1 MKFFK
6 KNLIVFTLLFL
17 VSFFIVGTGMA
28 ANLTDWSS
36 TLDDTAAADA
46 AGYDTSTSVQN
57 IVSKVIS
64 AVLSLLGVIFLILM
78 IYGGFIWMMA
88 RGNESEVEKAQ
99 GIIRAAIFGLVI
111 ILAAY
116 ALTYF
121 VVESL
126 TSATLS
132 GASE

>member
-1 MKFFK
+1 MKYFK

-17 VSFFIVGTGMA
+17 VFFFVAGTCLA
-28 ANLTDWSS
+28 AGLTEWNS
-36 TLDDTAAADA
+36 TLDDTAGTDA
-46 AGYDTSTSVQN
+46 AGYDTNTTVQG
-57 IVSKVIS
+57 VVGTVIT

-78 IYGGFIWMMA
+78 IYGGFIWMLA

-99 GIIRAAIFGLVI
+99 GIIRGAIFGLAI

-126 TSATLS
+126 TSGTL
-132 GASE
+132 E